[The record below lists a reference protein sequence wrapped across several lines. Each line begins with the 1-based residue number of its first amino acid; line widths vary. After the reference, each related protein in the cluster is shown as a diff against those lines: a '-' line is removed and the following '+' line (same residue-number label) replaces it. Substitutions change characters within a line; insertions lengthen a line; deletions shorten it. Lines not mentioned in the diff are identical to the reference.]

1 MYESI
6 NGYQLPIEVIES
18 DYEAIE
24 ALCNI
29 MDTLQE
35 LEDKLGIED
44 EEDGLNEW

>member
-6 NGYQLPIEVIES
+6 KGYQLPIEVIES

-29 MDTLQE
+29 MDTLKE
-35 LEDKLGIED
+35 LECILGIED
-44 EEDGLNEW
+44 DDDEY